1 MLIIANHVTALDG
14 ALVLYALPAK
24 VRRRTAIAMSGEM
37 LIDMR
42 AGRNQGSW
50 LLNALAPLEYWLL
63 TGLFN
68 VFPLPRLTGFR
79 SSFSHAGAALDRGYS
94 VLVFPEGRRSDTGEL
109 QPFRAGIG
117 LLAQQSQTAVLPVA
131 LIGLGEMKARRTNWF
146 RSGKAHDQSR

>member
-63 TGLFN
+63 TALFN

-79 SSFSHAGAALDRGYS
+79 IQFFARGRSAGSGILRACFS
-94 VLVFPEGRRSDTGEL
+94 
-109 QPFRAGIG
+109 
-117 LLAQQSQTAVLPVA
+117 
-131 LIGLGEMKARRTNWF
+131 
-146 RSGKAHDQSR
+146 